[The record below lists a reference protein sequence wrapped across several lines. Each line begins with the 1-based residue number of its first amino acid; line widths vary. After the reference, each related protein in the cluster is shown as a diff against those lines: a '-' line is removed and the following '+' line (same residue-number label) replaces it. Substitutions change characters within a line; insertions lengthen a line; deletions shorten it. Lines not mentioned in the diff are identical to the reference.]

1 MIATNRQD
9 NTLLRWLRVLSV
21 VILGSALLLP
31 PFVVKEGLPKV
42 EVSDLLFPFLFL
54 NLLLFLRTETGRKGL
69 HFLRSIKV
77 HLSLFVAFLVCIV
90 ISIAWNQRFSV
101 LRDWFEFIKFAK
113 FIALFVGF
121 LIAFK
126 PAEFRR
132 LLLFFFLP
140 VIVFNLAHYFDLFG
154 FNNHVEGWY
163 APDVHLDLFGL
174 DSQGNPATKRL
185 LGTMGNPNVN
195 ALMFLFFLVTFLPL
209 SHPTVRSKSL
219 KYYKLAAFVAI
230 FGVMLSQ
237 SRTGL
242 GALILVLLLY
252 GLYVKDRRRDFLMYA
267 AYTGLAFF
275 MMDLIGNEYLT
286 TVVDGDR
293 LKHSKEGRMTQWLKI
308 LDAMEGKWI
317 FGNAPY
323 KEFFES
329 NDIYSE
335 SEYFLILFRY
345 GFVGLGVYLVWWG
358 AHLIKVL
365 KTKQFARFV
374 VAAVPAIFFVA
385 ATTNNPMHA
394 NKLAVLIAFVLAY
407 SVLSGNSK
415 HAET

>member
-1 MIATNRQD
+1 MIATNRQES
-9 NTLLRWLRVLSV
+9 TLLRWLRVLSV

-31 PFVVKEGLPKV
+31 PFLLKEGLPKV

-54 NLLLFLRTETGRKGL
+54 NVLLFLRSEAGKEGL
-69 HFLRSIKV
+69 QFLKSIKI
-77 HLSLFVAFLVCIV
+77 HLGLYAAFLVCIV
-90 ISIAWNQRFSV
+90 ISISWNQRVSV
-101 LRDWFEFIKFAK
+101 LRDWFELIKFGK
-113 FIALFVGF
+113 FAVLFVGF

-132 LLLFFFLP
+132 LLLFFFFP
-140 VIVFNLAHYFDLFG
+140 VVIFNLVHYFDFFD
-154 FNNHVEGWY
+154 FNTHVESWY
-163 APDVHLDLFGL
+163 APEIHLDLFGL
-174 DSQGNPATKRL
+174 DSKGNLATKRL

-195 ALMFLFFLVTFLPL
+195 ALMFLFFLVAFLPL
-209 SHPTVRSKSL
+209 SHPTVRSKST
-219 KYYKLAAFVAI
+219 KFYKLASFVAI

-252 GLYVKDRRRDFLMYA
+252 GLYVKDRRREFLVYA
-267 AYTGLAFF
+267 AYTLLAFF

-293 LKHSKEGRMTQWLKI
+293 LKHSKDGRMTQWLKI
-308 LDAMEGKWI
+308 LDAMDGKWV

-323 KEFFES
+323 KEYFEA
-329 NDIYSE
+329 NEIYSE
-335 SEYFLILFRY
+335 SEYFLMLFRY
-345 GFVGLGVYLVWWG
+345 GFVGLSVYLVWWG

-365 KTKQFARFV
+365 RSKECARFV

-385 ATTNNPMHA
+385 ASTNNPMHA